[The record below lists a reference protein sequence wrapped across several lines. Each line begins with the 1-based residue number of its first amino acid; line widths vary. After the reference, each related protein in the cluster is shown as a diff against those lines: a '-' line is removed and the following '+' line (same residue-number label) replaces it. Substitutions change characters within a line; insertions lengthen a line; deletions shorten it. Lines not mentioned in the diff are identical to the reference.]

1 MVSKVWLKLEVDTGV
16 FNNSPSS
23 VVELTPFSGRWAL
36 PTQHVSVVRETT
48 CPLFSHSRQWRRS
61 MVWSSHLFST
71 CLMQT
76 PILPIRNK
84 PYSQQCF
91 KQSIWKLIKPEKYCI
106 ALALAAWLVW
116 PVFVNFIPLAY
127 VTTWDTVLECVTFHI
142 LLAEFI
148 FMLFVLTA

>member
-1 MVSKVWLKLEVDTGV
+1 MDTGV
-16 FNNSPSS
+16 FNNSPFSIA
-23 VVELTPFSGRWAL
+23 ELIPFLIRWAL
-36 PTQHVSVVRETT
+36 PSQHVRVVRETT
-48 CPLFSHSRQWRRS
+48 CPLFSHRRQWRS

-106 ALALAAWLVW
+106 VLALAEWLFW
-116 PVFVNFIPLAY
+116 PVCVYFIPFAY
-127 VTTWDTVLECVTFHI
+127 VITRNTVLECVTFHI

-148 FMLFVLTA
+148 FMIFVLTA